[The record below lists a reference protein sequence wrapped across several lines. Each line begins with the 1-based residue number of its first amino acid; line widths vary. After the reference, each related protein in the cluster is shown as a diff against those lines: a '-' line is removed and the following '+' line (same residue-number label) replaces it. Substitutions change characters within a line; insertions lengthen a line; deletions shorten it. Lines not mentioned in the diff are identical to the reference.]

1 MKRKFYKQL
10 DVKTENKKSNNSFL
24 NREKYELLIQEIS
37 QLKRGDR
44 KKEPKD
50 YQLLK
55 RYDVV
60 QTGNTVK
67 LIYPVAEGSSSI
79 KYYVQKEDI
88 FDVIHDAHLAIGHGG
103 RNRMIKETQTKY
115 KNITAESIMLY
126 LSLCVPCL
134 KKSKV
139 PKKGLVI
146 KPMIFSEMNSRAQV
160 DLIDMQSQPDGDLKW
175 ILVYQDH
182 LTKFVQLR
190 PVTSKRAPE
199 IAYQLLDIFSI
210 FGAPSILQSDN
221 GREFVNSVITELSA
235 MWDGLKIVHGKPRHS
250 QSQGSV
256 ERANRDIEDM
266 LMTWLQSNS
275 TTHWGDGL

>member
-1 MKRKFYKQL
+1 
-10 DVKTENKKSNNSFL
+10 
-24 NREKYELLIQEIS
+24 
-37 QLKRGDR
+37 
-44 KKEPKD
+44 
-50 YQLLK
+50 
-55 RYDVV
+55 
-60 QTGNTVK
+60 
-67 LIYPVAEGSSSI
+67 
-79 KYYVQKEDI
+79 
-88 FDVIHDAHLAIGHGG
+88 
-103 RNRMIKETQTKY
+103 
-115 KNITAESIMLY
+115 
-126 LSLCVPCL
+126 
-134 KKSKV
+134 
-139 PKKGLVI
+139 
-146 KPMIFSEMNSRAQV
+146 MIFSEMNSRAQV

-275 TTHWGDGL
+275 TTHWGDGLRFIQVIKNRAYHEGIKCSSYEAMFGQPMKVGLKTSNLPDDVIDDIFTEEELRENNFWSRWR

>member
-1 MKRKFYKQL
+1 MPQKI
-10 DVKTENKKSNNSFL
+10 E
-24 NREKYELLIQEIS
+24 
-37 QLKRGDR
+37 
-44 KKEPKD
+44 
-50 YQLLK
+50 
-55 RYDVV
+55 
-60 QTGNTVK
+60 
-67 LIYPVAEGSSSI
+67 SS
-79 KYYVQKEDI
+79 
-88 FDVIHDAHLAIGHGG
+88 
-103 RNRMIKETQTKY
+103 
-115 KNITAESIMLY
+115 
-126 LSLCVPCL
+126 
-134 KKSKV
+134 
-139 PKKGLVI
+139 KKGLVI

-250 QSQGSV
+250 QTQGSV
-256 ERANRDIEDM
+256 ERVNRDNEEGIKCSPYEAMFGQPIKVGSKTSNLLDDAIDDIFAEEELEKIIFGQDRDEQNDPTKDPTVEENNLRDITDAEGSVLEFQEETCEEDVP
-266 LMTWLQSNS
+266 S
-275 TTHWGDGL
+275 TER

>member
-1 MKRKFYKQL
+1 M
-10 DVKTENKKSNNSFL
+10 T
-24 NREKYELLIQEIS
+24 
-37 QLKRGDR
+37 
-44 KKEPKD
+44 
-50 YQLLK
+50 
-55 RYDVV
+55 
-60 QTGNTVK
+60 
-67 LIYPVAEGSSSI
+67 
-79 KYYVQKEDI
+79 
-88 FDVIHDAHLAIGHGG
+88 
-103 RNRMIKETQTKY
+103 
-115 KNITAESIMLY
+115 
-126 LSLCVPCL
+126 
-134 KKSKV
+134 
-139 PKKGLVI
+139 
-146 KPMIFSEMNSRAQV
+146 FSEMNSRAQV

-256 ERANRDIEDM
+256 ERAKRDIEDM
-266 LMTWLQSNS
+266 FMTWLQSNS
-275 TTHWGDGL
+275 ATHWGDGLRFIQAMKYRAYHEDIKCSPYESMKVNL